1 MTDAART
8 ASDQRAAA
16 KTAQAQPPAP
26 SRGKPKVRRLG
37 PRARAER
44 REAIYLVFPALLPI
58 LVFSVIP
65 LLSGV
70 ALGFTDATL
79 ARNDVID
86 FIGFGNFI
94 ELAGDRRFWSSFG
107 IGLVWAVSV
116 AVLTLV
122 SAMGLALLLNSDLKL
137 KGFTRVLALIPWA
150 MPPVVVAIVWRMIYS
165 TTSGPINGILES
177 MGIPPVNWLGD
188 FRWALPAV
196 IIVGVWAGMPQTT
209 VLLLAGMQS
218 IAPELHEAAA
228 VDGAG
233 AFRRFWHVTLPALRP
248 VIIAITS
255 LDFIWQFNSF
265 GLVYVLTEGG
275 PGGRTMIPPL
285 FTYLEAFRNREI
297 GYASAMGDVLVIA
310 IMLILSVYL
319 IQQFRQRKEEGR

>member
-1 MTDAART
+1 MSTAVRT
-8 ASDQRAAA
+8 MSV
-16 KTAQAQPPAP
+16 P
-26 SRGKPKVRRLG
+26 KPKVRRLG

-44 REAIYLVFPALLPI
+44 REAIVLVLPALLPI
-58 LVFSVIP
+58 IIFSVIP
-65 LLSGV
+65 LVSGV

-79 ARNDVID
+79 ARNADIN

-94 ELAGDRRFWSSFG
+94 ALLGDQRFWASFG
-107 IGLVWAVSV
+107 IGLIWAASV
-116 AVLTLV
+116 ALLTLV
-122 SAMGLALLLNSDLKL
+122 SAMGLALLLNSDLRL

-150 MPPVVVAIVWRMIYS
+150 MPPVVIAIVWRMIYNPN
-165 TTSGPINGILES
+165 SGPLNAALEAV
-177 MGIPPVNWLGD
+177 GLPGVNWLGD
-188 FRWALPAV
+188 FSTALPAV
-196 IIVGVWAGMPQTT
+196 IVVGVWAGMPQTT

-233 AFRRFWHVTLPALRP
+233 SFRRFWHVTLPALRP
-248 VIIAITS
+248 VILAVTA

-275 PGGRTMIPPL
+275 PGGQTMIPPL

-310 IMLILSVYL
+310 IMLILSIYL
-319 IQQFRQRKEEGR
+319 IHQFRQTKEAGR

>member
-1 MTDAART
+1 M
-8 ASDQRAAA
+8 
-16 KTAQAQPPAP
+16 
-26 SRGKPKVRRLG
+26 
-37 PRARAER
+37 
-44 REAIYLVFPALLPI
+44 
-58 LVFSVIP
+58 
-65 LLSGV
+65 
-70 ALGFTDATL
+70 
-79 ARNDVID
+79 
-86 FIGFGNFI
+86 
-94 ELAGDRRFWSSFG
+94 
-107 IGLVWAVSV
+107 
-116 AVLTLV
+116 
-122 SAMGLALLLNSDLKL
+122 
-137 KGFTRVLALIPWA
+137 
-150 MPPVVVAIVWRMIYS
+150 
-165 TTSGPINGILES
+165 
-177 MGIPPVNWLGD
+177 NWLGD

-248 VIIAITS
+248 VIIAITT

-265 GLVYVLTEGG
+265 GLIYVMTEGG

-297 GYASAMGDVLVIA
+297 GYASAMGDVLVVA

-319 IQQFRQRKEEGR
+319 IHQFRQGKEEKR

>member
-1 MTDAART
+1 MSATERT
-8 ASDQRAAA
+8 VPEQRAAGG
-16 KTAQAQPPAP
+16 
-26 SRGKPKVRRLG
+26 RGKKPREAKPVRRLG
-37 PRARAER
+37 VRARAER
-44 REAIYLVFPALLPI
+44 KEAIALVLPALLPI
-58 LVFSVIP
+58 IIFSVIP
-65 LLSGV
+65 LISGV

-79 ARNDVID
+79 ARNDEINFNGID
-86 FIGFGNFI
+86 NFI
-94 ELAGDRRFWSSFG
+94 ELAGDRRFWESFG

-116 AVLTLV
+116 SVLTLI
-122 SAMGLALLLNSDLKL
+122 SSMGLALLLNSDLRL
-137 KGFTRVLALIPWA
+137 KGFTLVLALIPWA

-165 TTSGPINGILES
+165 TTSGPLNAVLES
-177 MGIPPVNWLGD
+177 MGIPGVNWLGD

-196 IIVGVWAGMPQTT
+196 IVVGVWAGMPQTT

-248 VIIAITS
+248 VIIAITT

-319 IQQFRQRKEEGR
+319 VQQFRQGKVAGR

>member
-1 MTDAART
+1 MSTPTRVEPARK
-8 ASDQRAAA
+8 Q
-16 KTAQAQPPAP
+16 
-26 SRGKPKVRRLG
+26 KVRRIG

-44 REAIYLVFPALLPI
+44 REAIVLVLPALLPI
-58 LVFSVIP
+58 IIFSVVP
-65 LLSGV
+65 LVSGV

-79 ARNDVID
+79 ARNADVS

-94 ELAGDRRFWSSFG
+94 ALLGDERFWASFG
-107 IGLVWAVSV
+107 IGLIWAAAV
-116 AVLTLV
+116 ALLTLV
-122 SAMGLALLLNSDLKL
+122 SAMGLALLLNSDLRL

-150 MPPVVVAIVWRMIYS
+150 MPPVVIAIVWRMIYNPN
-165 TTSGPINGILES
+165 SGPLNAALES
-177 MGIPPVNWLGD
+177 VGIPGVNWLGD
-188 FRWALPAV
+188 FRTALPAV

-218 IAPELHEAAA
+218 IPPEQHEAAA

-233 AFRRFWHVTLPALRP
+233 SIRRFWHVTLPALRS
-248 VIIAITS
+248 VIIAVTI

-310 IMLILSVYL
+310 IMVILSVYL
-319 IQQFRQRKEEGR
+319 VHQFRQAKEARR

>member
-1 MTDAART
+1 MSTATHVEPAR
-8 ASDQRAAA
+8 
-16 KTAQAQPPAP
+16 
-26 SRGKPKVRRLG
+26 KPKVRRIG

-44 REAIYLVFPALLPI
+44 REAIVLVLPALLPI
-58 LVFSVIP
+58 LIFSVVP

-79 ARNDVID
+79 ARNADVS

-94 ELAGDRRFWSSFG
+94 ALLGDERFWASFG
-107 IGLVWAVSV
+107 IGMIWAASV
-116 AVLTLV
+116 AILTLV
-122 SAMGLALLLNSDLKL
+122 SAMGLALLLNSDLRL

-150 MPPVVVAIVWRMIYS
+150 MPPVVIAIVWRMIYNPN
-165 TTSGPINGILES
+165 SGPLNAALES
-177 MGIPPVNWLGD
+177 VGIPGVNWLGD
-188 FRWALPAV
+188 FRTALPAV

-233 AFRRFWHVTLPALRP
+233 SVRRFWHVTLPALRP
-248 VIIAITS
+248 VIIAVTI

-297 GYASAMGDVLVIA
+297 GYASAMGDVLVVA
-310 IMLILSVYL
+310 IMVILSVYL
-319 IQQFRQRKEEGR
+319 VHQFRQAKEARR